1 MTCVTLM
8 DGATTNSHL
17 TVMSVKGVLCR
28 CSYPYG
34 GHVPVNVSKIHA
46 SVANF
51 SAEKDNFVV
60 RVVVAGSVEDAA
72 RYVRT
77 FAERAHSS
85 TKVRMGAGDP
95 HQPPVEFFVQWSNL
109 LKALLSCNVIY
120 DKRNG

>member
-1 MTCVTLM
+1 M
-8 DGATTNSHL
+8 
-17 TVMSVKGVLCR
+17 
-28 CSYPYG
+28 
-34 GHVPVNVSKIHA
+34 NVSKIHA

-85 TKVRMGAGDP
+85 TRVRMRAGDP
-95 HQPPVEFFVQWSNL
+95 HRPPVGFFVQWNDL

-120 DKRNG
+120 DKRSG